1 MSFLVLP
8 AVDIQAGRC
17 VRLVQGDYTRS
28 TVFDTDPVRAARR
41 WQEAGAPWLHVVDLD
56 GAASGEQR
64 NLNAIT
70 RIVQE
75 CSMAIEVSGGIRT
88 LEQMAALLDL
98 GVRRVVLGTIAV
110 EAPDVV
116 STACARWGE
125 RIVLGLDARD
135 GKVAMRGWLQ
145 TTELDAMTFGR
156 QMVERGIKRII
167 TTDIERD
174 GTMTSPNFAGLQSIM
189 EAVGVPVIASGGVA
203 RAEHITRLRDLG
215 AEGAIVGRAL
225 YDGSLTYSAALA
237 AADQPRGGAAS
248 C

>member
-1 MSFLVLP
+1 
-8 AVDIQAGRC
+8 
-17 VRLVQGDYTRS
+17 
-28 TVFDTDPVRAARR
+28 VRAAWR

-56 GAASGEQR
+56 GATSGEQR

-75 CSMAIEVSGGIRT
+75 CRMAIEVSGGIRT

-98 GVRRVVLGTIAV
+98 GVRRIVLGTIAV

-116 STACARWGE
+116 SAACARWGE
-125 RIVLGLDARD
+125 RIVLGLDARG

-145 TTELDAMTFGR
+145 TTELDATTFGR

-189 EAVGVPVIASGGVA
+189 EAVGVPVIASGGIA

-237 AADQPRGGAAS
+237 AADRSGEGAAS